1 MSRLEVEGL
10 DGLID
15 DFEALAALPEEVISD
30 MLNAEA
36 DVVEEAQ
43 KAEIK
48 LLGLV
53 NTGQLVESIRR
64 TGKVVAVRGEKT
76 LHVYPQGVRS
86 DGKRNAEIGFIHEY
100 GAPHGK
106 GKTGN
111 GGIKA
116 SKWMKNA
123 NEKCVA
129 EAVERA
135 AEVYDT
141 YLKSKKL

>member
-15 DFEALAALPEEVISD
+15 DFEALAALPEEIIAD

-53 NTGQLVESIRR
+53 DTGQLVESIRR

-76 LHVYPQGVRS
+76 LHVYPQGVRL

-100 GAPHGK
+100 GAPHNKAANWKK
-106 GKTGN
+106 G
-111 GGIKA
+111 IRP

-123 NEKCVA
+123 NEKCGT

-141 YLKSKKL
+141 YLKSKNL

>member
-1 MSRLEVEGL
+1 MARLELDGF

-15 DFEALAALPEEVISD
+15 DFEELAALPEEVISD

-43 KAEIK
+43 KAELR

-53 NTGQLVESIRR
+53 DTGQLVDSIKR
-64 TGKVVAVRGEKT
+64 TGKVVAGYGEKSI
-76 LHVYPQGVRS
+76 HIYPQGVRT
-86 DGKRNAEIGFIHEY
+86 DGTRNAEIGFIHEY
-100 GAPHGK
+100 GAPHRKAKQGK
-106 GKTGN
+106 

-116 SKWMKNA
+116 SKWIKNA
-123 NEKCVA
+123 NEKCEA

-135 AEVYDT
+135 VEVYDT
-141 YLKSKKL
+141 YLKTKNL